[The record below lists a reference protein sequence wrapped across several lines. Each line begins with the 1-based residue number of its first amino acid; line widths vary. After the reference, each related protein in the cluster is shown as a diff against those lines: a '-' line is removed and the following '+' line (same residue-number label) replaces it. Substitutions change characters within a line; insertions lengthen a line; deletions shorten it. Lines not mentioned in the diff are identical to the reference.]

1 MSRQAARAQL
11 VDVDHLESA
20 FLASFTTAVPAPS
33 YVVRD
38 VDVTWS
44 QV

>member
-1 MSRQAARAQL
+1 MRPSHRQAQA

-20 FLASFTTAVPAPS
+20 FLASFATAEPAPS

-44 QV
+44 RA